1 MVSTSD
7 LQTVTIV
14 VLNNIRWMTPIRNG
28 KNCKLWQTRA
38 YSLQYLALR
47 AWVIHI
53 HGIESHVYY
62 LILKLRLR
70 FYYWIYHIC
79 VYGGL
84 AAHWNTM
91 HHSKIPT
98 AFQLRIEHFVS
109 FSLYTFTFTYIF
121 YSAWGY
127 RDSWWISNVRKGIW
141 SGSYICFFFFF
152 NIKLHHIPT
161 VKWSERTWACV

>member
-109 FSLYTFTFTYIF
+109 FSLYIHIHIYILQCM
-121 YSAWGY
+121 
-127 RDSWWISNVRKGIW
+127 RLSWFVMNFK
-141 SGSYICFFFFF
+141 C
-152 NIKLHHIPT
+152 
-161 VKWSERTWACV
+161 SERNLKWILYLFLLLLQH